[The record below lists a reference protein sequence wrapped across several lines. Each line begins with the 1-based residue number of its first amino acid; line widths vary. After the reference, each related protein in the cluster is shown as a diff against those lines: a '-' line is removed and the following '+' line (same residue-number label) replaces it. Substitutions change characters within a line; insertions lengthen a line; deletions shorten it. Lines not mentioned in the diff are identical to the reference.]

1 MKRFLFVILPLL
13 MLPFTAY
20 AANAFVWNF
29 DPIDRFYDAEVG
41 DSVDCAYWLEQT
53 LSAIGHSVVVDTNL
67 PQDLSP
73 YDVVF
78 VTLGWYRC

>member
-1 MKRFLFVILPLL
+1 MKRPFLAIFTLL
-13 MLPFTAY
+13 MFPLIVH
-20 AANAFVWNF
+20 AASAFVWNF
-29 DPIDRFYDAEVG
+29 DPLDRFYDTEIG

-53 LSAIGHSVVVDTNL
+53 LNETGHTVVVDTSL
-67 PQDLSP
+67 SQDLSP

>member
-1 MKRFLFVILPLL
+1 MKRLFLAIFTLL
-13 MLPFTAY
+13 MFPLIVH

-29 DPIDRFYDAEVG
+29 DPLDRFYDTEIE
-41 DSVDCAYWLEQT
+41 DSIDCAYWLERT
-53 LSAIGHSVVVDTNL
+53 LSETGHTVIVDTSL
-67 PQDLSP
+67 AQDLSP

>member
-1 MKRFLFVILPLL
+1 MNKSLLAIL
-13 MLPFTAY
+13 MLLAFPLVVN
-20 AANAFVWNF
+20 AAHVFIWNYDPLDAFF
-29 DPIDRFYDAEVG
+29 DDQVG

-53 LSAIGHSVVVDTNL
+53 LDARGHTFITDTSL
-67 PQDLSP
+67 PTDLDS